1 MKFVVEIEEFWI
13 EEDELATSLARKIKE
28 DIVQQMKKTVD
39 EKIDNQITVRVQKV
53 IDEHIT
59 NTIKEK
65 LNELVAIGTIMRDGK
80 VINLNDH
87 IAALFNNNQGWNN
100 PREQILAMA
109 KKFGDEIKQRYDA
122 IFANRLIVK
131 MNENGMLKEEVVKL
145 MIESS

>member
-13 EEDELATSLARKIKE
+13 EEDELAASLARQIKE
-28 DIVQQMKKTVD
+28 EIVQQMKKTVD

-53 IDEHIT
+53 IDEHIAT
-59 NTIKEK
+59 AIKEK
-65 LNELVAIGTIMRDGK
+65 LNELVSTGSITRDGK

-100 PREQILAMA
+100 PRDQIIALA

-122 IFANRLIVK
+122 IFANRLVMK

-145 MIESS
+145 MIDSK